1 MDGDGGD
8 RKGIATAHVWYREGV
23 HVQWA
28 RVSIQVCGQA
38 HPYLYTA
45 ALHPLIIGTD
55 NSTRMCISYEFQR
68 FVPHV

>member
-8 RKGIATAHVWYREGV
+8 RKDIATAHVRYREGI
-23 HVQWA
+23 HVSWA
-28 RVSIQVCGQA
+28 RVSIQVCGQVHPYITEA
-38 HPYLYTA
+38 HPL
-45 ALHPLIIGTD
+45 IGTD

>member
-8 RKGIATAHVWYREGV
+8 RKDIATAHVRYREGI
-23 HVQWA
+23 HVSWA
-28 RVSIQVCGQA
+28 RVSIQVCGQV
-38 HPYLYTA
+38 HPYITEV
-45 ALHPLIIGTD
+45 HPLIGTD

>member
-8 RKGIATAHVWYREGV
+8 REGIATAHVWYRKGI
-23 HVQWA
+23 HVSWA
-28 RVSIQVCGQA
+28 RVSVQVCGQRT
-38 HPYLYTA
+38 LIYTEM
-45 ALHPLIIGTD
+45 LPLIGTD